1 MNNDPQGERGAS
13 EKSKVKEKE
22 KKRIGCLSRITE
34 KEKLRERKENKA
46 IPPLFNIQSLY
57 IAAAAAAT
65 STLSFFIPSLSPTP
79 HIIIIIIITI
89 ISYITTGLFHL
100 LWILLVFI
108 LSLLLLLLHCKS
120 N

>member
-79 HIIIIIIITI
+79 HIIIIIITIT
-89 ISYITTGLFHL
+89 SYIATGLFHL

-108 LSLLLLLLHCKS
+108 LSLLILLLLHCKS